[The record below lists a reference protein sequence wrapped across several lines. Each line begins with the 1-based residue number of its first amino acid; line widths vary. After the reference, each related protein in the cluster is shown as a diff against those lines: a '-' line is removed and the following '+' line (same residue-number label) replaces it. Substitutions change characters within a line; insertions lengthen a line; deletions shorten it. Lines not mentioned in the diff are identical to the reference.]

1 MDGGGTV
8 RSDSEKQLEAINQQI
23 KDIVGLYRNA
33 VGRLGMSE
41 NELWVWYTLI
51 FMDGGHSQQDIC
63 GMWSLS
69 KQTVN
74 TIISNMVRKGFATLE
89 TIPGTRNRK
98 EIGLTKAGRAYGES
112 MVRPIFEVEQRAIE
126 KLSAEERSACTAAF
140 GKYVGFL
147 REEILRAERPAEKG
161 AVR

>member
-1 MDGGGTV
+1 M
-8 RSDSEKQLEAINQQI
+8 RSDSKKQLEAINQQI

-89 TIPGTRNRK
+89 MIPGTRNRK
-98 EIGLTKAGRAYGES
+98 EIGLTKAGRDYGES
-112 MVRPIFEVEQRAIE
+112 IVRPLFEVEKRAIE

-140 GKYVGFL
+140 AKYVGFL
-147 REEILRAERPAEKG
+147 REEIRVYDGLEKEG
-161 AVR
+161 AV